1 MIAMNSKYQPLAN
14 LMASEIVFSPNPGK
28 TMRKW
33 RELFNIA
40 QTELSNY
47 LGITSST
54 ISDYE
59 SERRK
64 NPGINIVKRFVYALI
79 DIDLKRGGEIVNQY
93 LNQPYGEEYY
103 SLHEFAVALTGY
115 DLVKIIEGKVVA
127 NADVLEHVRLY
138 GYTLI
143 RSLKAIS
150 EMKSSDF
157 PKLFGNAHDRA
168 FIFTEVSTGRSPMVV
183 IRVNTTK
190 PSLIVLHG
198 LKEEKLDP
206 LALQLAQREHIP
218 LVLTDKP
225 INEIIESL
233 NKL

>member
-1 MIAMNSKYQPLAN
+1 MDAKYQELAN
-14 LMASEIVFSPNPGK
+14 KIASEIVFSPNPGK

-33 RELFNIA
+33 RELFRIP
-40 QTELSNY
+40 QTELSGY
-47 LGITSST
+47 LGITPST

-79 DIDLKRGGEIVNQY
+79 EMDLNRGGEIVNQY
-93 LNQPYGEEYY
+93 LNQPYDEEFYQI
-103 SLHEFAVALTGY
+103 HEFAVALSGL
-115 DLVKIIEGKVVA
+115 DFVKVIEGKVVA
-127 NADVLEHVRLY
+127 NADVLEHVRVY
-138 GYTLI
+138 GYTLV

-168 FIFTEVSTGRSPMVV
+168 FIFTDVSTGRSPMVV

-190 PSLIVLHG
+190 PSIIVLHG
-198 LKEEKLDP
+198 LKEEKLDK
-206 LALQLAQREHIP
+206 LALHLAMKEHIP
-218 LVLTDKP
+218 LVLTEKP
-225 INEIIESL
+225 LEEILEAL
-233 NKL
+233 NRL